1 LHPDS
6 STARAATRTPN
17 HALCRRRGAP
27 CERQHRAG
35 LRDRRSCY
43 RSTNHRRAPG
53 VNFFVARLKPVS
65 ADIRTG
71 LCAGAGIPPG
81 KDLAKPETGTAFLAA
96 PVDSG
101 RQRPRYPASPA
112 AKPRKVKD
120 YSDSASEPATK
131 RLCLAMDEPLRGT
144 HSVNARVPASDADA
158 TMRPAHRT
166 GGRLRF
172 RAAADHRQRP

>member
-1 LHPDS
+1 LQDDAGPGPRDPQPPERTRSPAGRRHDS

-120 YSDSASEPATK
+120 YSD
-131 RLCLAMDEPLRGT
+131 G
-144 HSVNARVPASDADA
+144 ARKPE
-158 TMRPAHRT
+158 MCRT
-166 GGRLRF
+166 AWWGW
-172 RAAADHRQRP
+172 